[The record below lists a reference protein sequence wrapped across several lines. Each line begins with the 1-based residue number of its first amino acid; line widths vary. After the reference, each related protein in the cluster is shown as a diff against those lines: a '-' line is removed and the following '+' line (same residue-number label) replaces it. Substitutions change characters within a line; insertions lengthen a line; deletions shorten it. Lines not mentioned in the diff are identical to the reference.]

1 VEQNWKLINTHFHG
15 TMVQCSAVPSS
26 YGSAQ
31 PTGEYIGQVCSVI
44 PFWKDDALM
53 QAHICYF
60 AIVAMD
66 AIVAIGAIDAL
77 VAIGASIVAI
87 KLSTHSLLP
96 PLPCCRDQKFD
107 IDTIDAPLMPLL
119 PLPPLS
125 PLMPHVSSL
134 LP

>member
-1 VEQNWKLINTHFHG
+1 MCLLSYYQVEQNWKLINTHFHG
-15 TMVQCSAVPSS
+15 TMVRCRAVPSS

-31 PTGEYIGQVCSVI
+31 PTGEYKGQVCSVI
-44 PFWKDDALM
+44 PFWKNDALM

-66 AIVAIGAIDAL
+66 AIVAIGAIDAR

-96 PLPCCRDQKFD
+96 LCRVAA
-107 IDTIDAPLMPLL
+107 IRSLTVI
-119 PLPPLS
+119 
-125 PLMPHVSSL
+125 PLMPH
-134 LP
+134 